1 MNFRIEGRAKP
12 HPKYNDANYENDI
25 AIVKLDKE
33 INFKDFS
40 GTVTPVCLAR
50 YNGRYQSRTR
60 TSKQCEFYRVSQ
72 KKALSEPRL
81 LPVLLSPQLGK
92 QLISWAG
99 DELLP

>member
-1 MNFRIEGRAKP
+1 MANVAKMNFRIEGRAKP

-60 TSKQCEFYRVSQ
+60 TSKQCEFYTFLGKSFDQ
-72 KKALSEPRL
+72 SGLSEWFHTAREGA
-81 LPVLLSPQLGK
+81 LG
-92 QLISWAG
+92 QN
-99 DELLP
+99 